1 MRFLII
7 LRGNEAIEGGALP
20 TEQMFKD
27 MIKFNEELV
36 DAGVMLGGE
45 GLHPAKE
52 GTTIKY
58 KDGEPVVA
66 KGATPNLIV
75 GFWLWKVKSL
85 DEAIEWVK
93 RIPHAEDEHG
103 SIKIRQIFETEEFSD
118 IMSPETM
125 AQEKKLYQRIADQNA
140 KAASAS
146 S

>member
-7 LRGNEAIEGGALP
+7 LRGNEAIEGGAMP

-36 DAGVMLGGE
+36 DAGVMIGGE

-52 GTTIKY
+52 GTTITF
-58 KDGEPVVA
+58 KDGKATVS

-75 GFWLWKVKSL
+75 GFWLWKVNSL

-93 RIPHAEDEHG
+93 RIPNAKDEHG
-103 SIKIRQIFETEEFSD
+103 SIEIRGIFETEDFSG

-125 AQEKKLYQRIADQNA
+125 EQEKRLYQRIADQNA
-140 KAASAS
+140 KAASAK
-146 S
+146 

>member
-1 MRFLII
+1 MRFLVI
-7 LRGNEAIEGGALP
+7 LRGNEEMEQGAMP

-36 DAGVMLGGE
+36 DAGVMVGGE

-52 GTTIKY
+52 GTTITFKN
-58 KDGEPVVA
+58 GQPTVS
-66 KGATPNLIV
+66 KGASPNLIA

-93 RIPHAEDEHG
+93 RIPNAKDEHG
-103 SIKIRQIFETEEFSD
+103 SIEIRQIFETEEFSG

-140 KAASAS
+140 KAATGK
-146 S
+146 